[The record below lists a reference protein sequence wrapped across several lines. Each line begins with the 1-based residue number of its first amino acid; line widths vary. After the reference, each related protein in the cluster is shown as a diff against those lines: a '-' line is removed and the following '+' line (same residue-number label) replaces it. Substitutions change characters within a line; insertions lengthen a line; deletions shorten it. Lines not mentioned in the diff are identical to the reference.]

1 MWLGNST
8 SCNKVAKAAI
18 DAKPEPEAKLED
30 TSRTGWMANN
40 VTSLYTTSWG
50 HGREEQ
56 TESQSE
62 VSTHAY
68 SGRKLSA
75 TVSTDCPA
83 KRLGA

>member
-50 HGREEQ
+50 HGRGADRV
-56 TESQSE
+56 E
-62 VSTHAY
+62 VGGIYTCLQWAQAVSY
-68 SGRKLSA
+68 RFDGLS
-75 TVSTDCPA
+75 
-83 KRLGA
+83 